1 LTPRTDDGIVVG
13 KGGPM
18 GDRTSTVNYLRGTE
32 TTRRRELIWGV
43 VREPPAPKYG
53 HQATIM
59 AVSSTLYRYVLEHQ
73 LGDVVAAPIDVVLD
87 ADRGLVVQPDV
98 VFISAARRAIIGDRI
113 RGAPDLVVEVLSPRT
128 ARRDRTVKVGWYR
141 RYGVAECWLIDDSK
155 RRVDVINWSAG
166 RETRTRFLQDET
178 LVSTIV
184 AGFRLPLADIF

>member
-1 LTPRTDDGIVVG
+1 MPG
-13 KGGPM
+13 
-18 GDRTSTVNYLRGTE
+18 RTSTVSYLRGAE

-87 ADRGLVVQPDV
+87 ADRALVVQPDV
-98 VFISAARRAIIGDRI
+98 VFISEERRAIIGDRI
-113 RGAPDLVVEVLSPRT
+113 IGAPDLVVEVLSPRT

-141 RYGVAECWLIDDSK
+141 RYGVAECWLVDDSQ

-166 RETRTRFLQDET
+166 RETRMRFLRNET
-178 LVSTIV
+178 LVSTVV